1 MIYVYEIQEW
11 DYRTP
16 DESVEQMKI
25 RNYAI
30 ENCKE
35 LKMMHDEDYVDEY
48 VYIGKEDCFTYDGKI
63 YIADCTLDDWIER
76 YIDYEESEL
85 DVSIL
90 FIHDFWF
97 SNQGAI
103 DILTDEI
110 KNEDSDLGYMYLD
123 RIFNSENPY
132 TEIRKVID
140 EITIITLEQT
150 IDVLKEQVS
159 KMKHIDWK

>member
-11 DYRTP
+11 DYRTM
-16 DESVEQMKI
+16 DESIEEMKI

-35 LKMMHDEDYVDEY
+35 LKMMHYEDYVDEY
-48 VYIGKEDCFTYDGKI
+48 VYIGKENYFTYDGKT
-63 YIADCTLDDWIER
+63 YMADCTLDDWIER

-85 DVSIL
+85 DVSTL
-90 FIHDFWF
+90 SIHDFCF

-110 KNEDSDLGYMYLD
+110 KNEDSDLGYMYMD
-123 RIFNSENPY
+123 RIFNSEDPY

-140 EITIITLEQT
+140 EITILILEQT
-150 IDVLKEQVS
+150 IDELKEQVS
-159 KMKHIDWK
+159 KMEHIDWK